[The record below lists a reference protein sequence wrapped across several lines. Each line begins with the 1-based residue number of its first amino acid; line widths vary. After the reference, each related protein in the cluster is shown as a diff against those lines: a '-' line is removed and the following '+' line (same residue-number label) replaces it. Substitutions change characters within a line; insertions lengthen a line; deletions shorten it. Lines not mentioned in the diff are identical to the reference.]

1 MVLLANDDVRSGQNA
16 EVQMSKPSRADA
28 TTYEFCLGGHLDA
41 RWRDRLGV
49 ETLVHQPDGTT
60 LIRTAADQSALHGL
74 LQTIR
79 DLGLPLISLSRLDTE
94 RQP

>member
-1 MVLLANDDVRSGQNA
+1 MVPFANNDVRSGQNA
-16 EVQMSKPSRADA
+16 EVQMSTSSRPDT

-41 RWRDRLGV
+41 RWRDGLGV
-49 ETLVHQPDGTT
+49 ETLAHKPDGTT
-60 LIRTAADQSALHGL
+60 LIRAAVDQSALHGL